1 MPPGWGPDE
10 WIRGS
15 SFGVGFSSW
24 DHAPGRIC
32 DSCKEVDVFWNNHGR
47 ELDLH
52 HRLYIKDG
60 CGFQVLNLKPVEKCL
75 KAV

>member
-1 MPPGWGPDE
+1 MPPGLGLDE
-10 WIRGS
+10 WISGS

-24 DHAPGRIC
+24 AHAPGRIC

-52 HRLYIKDG
+52 HRL
-60 CGFQVLNLKPVEKCL
+60 
-75 KAV
+75 